1 MVQEF
6 SRQPNTDFVRWLL
19 KITLMQIYNE
29 RKQVG
34 QERNANAQFEKK
46 KITRKYNVG
55 VKAER
60 DKEFKVCMS

>member
-1 MVQEF
+1 
-6 SRQPNTDFVRWLL
+6 
-19 KITLMQIYNE
+19 MQIYNE